1 MSRHPSRKNAD
12 VPRITGKPFTW
23 TLHDSWTDCP
33 EMVVIPSGQN
43 IHPSAGADAVLTQ
56 APTIDCHWRLL
67 TLDLQR
73 VQGHRAGSR
82 LLRHTGVQFA
92 AIHIQKL
99 DFNQEQVLACRG
111 GV

>member
-1 MSRHPSRKNAD
+1 
-12 VPRITGKPFTW
+12 
-23 TLHDSWTDCP
+23 
-33 EMVVIPSGQN
+33 MVVIPSGQN

-99 DFNQEQVLACRG
+99 DFHQEQVLACRG
-111 GV
+111 GSLSFLVPPPPRGRRRIPSAGSVQCPTL

>member
-1 MSRHPSRKNAD
+1 M
-12 VPRITGKPFTW
+12 
-23 TLHDSWTDCP
+23 LHDSWTDCP

-43 IHPSAGADAVLTQ
+43 IHPSAGADADLTQ

-67 TLDLQR
+67 ARAQQPVR
-73 VQGHRAGSR
+73 GHRAGSL

-99 DFNQEQVLACRG
+99 DFHQEQVLACRG